1 MNFALIFCMVLQSVV
16 RKVAYNSIQQ
26 NNKEEKGTFFKHTL
40 YKKGLVKQTN
50 KTNSYSYFE
59 AADKL

>member
-1 MNFALIFCMVLQSVV
+1 MVLQSVV

-59 AADKL
+59 ATDKL

>member
-26 NNKEEKGTFFKHTL
+26 NNKEEKGTT
-40 YKKGLVKQTN
+40 YIIQKGSCKTN
-50 KTNSYSYFE
+50 KQN
-59 AADKL
+59 KLIQLL